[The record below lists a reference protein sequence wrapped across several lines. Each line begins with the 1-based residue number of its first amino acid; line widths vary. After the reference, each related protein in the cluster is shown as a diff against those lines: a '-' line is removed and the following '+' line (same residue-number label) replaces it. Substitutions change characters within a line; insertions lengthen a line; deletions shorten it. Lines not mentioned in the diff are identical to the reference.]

1 MSRKR
6 SAANHEVMHEI
17 NRATVLSGLRGSPAH
32 TRTNIPKRVGLRR
45 SAITFITDELI
56 QDERIRKAG
65 FETSTGA
72 GRGLGIRI
80 STHMPGAAL
89 LGAVARIFADAWREP
104 ALTVSH

>member
-6 SAANHEVMHEI
+6 SAVNHEVMHEI

-32 TRTNIPKRVGLRR
+32 TRANLPKRAGLRR
-45 SAITFITDELI
+45 SAITYITDELI

-72 GRGLGIRI
+72 GRGIRI

-89 LGAVARIFADAWREP
+89 LGAVARIFADAWRVP